1 MGMNYTLHN
10 FDVEAATVVVVKNL
24 MLQPSADRPPAP
36 AGEAAGDMG
45 HAAGADSMDG
55 AGNEG
60 GACNEDSACP
70 PAVRGPRF
78 VYTPWQFLNPSQ
90 RAEESFRYENAIYVG
105 LRRHDCSERERPKLY
120 PVFAGRSYVLVIGA
134 HDISLQ
140 ELQEKKG
147 GESYVEIYAPS
158 AMVDP
163 VPVDIDWYLGGLVVA
178 DAHRVGITRYVCS
191 GQRALFQPDDGVLLF
206 LAVPPNHIS
215 YRTYEPE
222 EFSLA
227 TPYKA
232 PSTVTEVSVKL
243 HYDESG
249 MAVYAFNHRN
259 ALDNG

>member
-1 MGMNYTLHN
+1 MGINYTLQN
-10 FDVEAATVVVVKNL
+10 FDVDAATVVVVKNL
-24 MLQPSADRPPAP
+24 MLQPSAGNEGDACAP
-36 AGEAAGDMG
+36 AG
-45 HAAGADSMDG
+45 S
-55 AGNEG
+55 
-60 GACNEDSACP
+60 
-70 PAVRGPRF
+70 GPRF

-105 LRRHDCSERERPKLY
+105 LRRHDSPESERPRLY
-120 PVFAGRSYVLVIGA
+120 PVFVGRSYVLVIGV

-178 DAHRVGITRYVCS
+178 EAHRVGITRHVCS

-232 PSTVTEVSVKL
+232 PSNVTEVKVTL
-243 HYDESG
+243 EYDDSG
-249 MAVYAFNHRN
+249 LAVYAFSHRN
-259 ALDNG
+259 ALGNG